1 MKSPCASISRAR
13 PLLGTL
19 VEIRVPGVAAA
30 HPAIASA
37 FGAIERVHDLMSS
50 HTTTSD
56 VWRINNAARGERLF
70 VDPWTHEVLNRAK
83 QVHRATD
90 GLFDCAIA
98 ASSPKST
105 FDDLELD
112 SDGSVRVHR
121 PLAITLDGIA
131 KGFAVDR
138 AIERLLEAGLARGAV
153 NAGGDLRLFGDEEE
167 TVHVRHP
174 RAPGRFICLGTLRN
188 AGIATSAGYF
198 SVSPLIDPRTRREVR
213 SHASVTVIANDCMT
227 ADALTKPCL
236 LSPARATEYA
246 GKFDCKVV
254 SIQ

>member
-1 MKSPCASISRAR
+1 MKSPCASVKRAR

-19 VEIRVPGVAAA
+19 VEIRVPDVAAV

-50 HTTTSD
+50 HTTTGD
-56 VWRINNAARGERLF
+56 VWRINNASRGERLCL
-70 VDPWTHEVLNRAK
+70 DSWTHEVLNRAK

-112 SDGSVRVHR
+112 PDGSVRVRR

-138 AIERLLEAGLARGAV
+138 AIEKL
-153 NAGGDLRLFGDEEE
+153 
-167 TVHVRHP
+167 
-174 RAPGRFICLGTLRN
+174 
-188 AGIATSAGYF
+188 
-198 SVSPLIDPRTRREVR
+198 
-213 SHASVTVIANDCMT
+213 
-227 ADALTKPCL
+227 
-236 LSPARATEYA
+236 
-246 GKFDCKVV
+246 
-254 SIQ
+254 

>member
-1 MKSPCASISRAR
+1 M
-13 PLLGTL
+13 LGTL
-19 VEIRVPGVAAA
+19 VEIRVPDVAAA
-30 HPAIASA
+30 HTAITSA

-56 VWRINNAARGERLF
+56 VWRINNARRGERLS

-90 GLFDCAIA
+90 GLFDCVVA
-98 ASSPKST
+98 ASAQKST
-105 FDDLELD
+105 FHDLELG
-112 SDGSVRVHR
+112 SDGSVRVR
-121 PLAITLDGIA
+121 RQLAITLDGIA

-138 AIERLLEAGLARGAV
+138 AIEKLQEAGLERGAV

-167 TVHVRHP
+167 PVYVRDP
-174 RAPGRFICLGTLRN
+174 RAPGTFVCLGSIRN

-198 SVSPLIDPRTRREVR
+198 SVSPLIDPRTRCEVR
-213 SHASVTVIANDCMT
+213 SHASASVIANDCMT

-236 LSPARATEYA
+236 LAPARAIEYVE
-246 GKFDCKVV
+246 KFDCKVV